1 MKEIGQILELEAL
14 KDTPQGVYLIT
25 DDGKEILLPNK
36 YVPADIKMGE
46 LVEVFI
52 YTDSED
58 RPIATTLEP
67 KVKLNQCA
75 FLKCID
81 VNQYGAFF
89 DWGMEKDLMVPFSEQ
104 FLRMTSGKRYLIY
117 LYKDEM
123 TNRMVG
129 TTKMGRFIRENKLE
143 IKTGDQVN
151 LLVSGETE
159 IGYKVIVNN
168 KHYGM
173 VFKNEVFKPIEIG
186 EKMKGYL
193 QRVRKDDKLD
203 ITLNSSNLSEVEV
216 LANKIFE
223 RLLKEDGKLNF
234 SDKSTPEVIYK
245 EFQVSK
251 KAFRRATGMLYKERK
266 IIITPEDITLVK

>member
-1 MKEIGQILELEAL
+1 MDIVGQTLELEAL
-14 KDTPQGVYLIT
+14 KDTPQGVYLLT
-25 DDGKEILLPNK
+25 PDDKELLLPNK
-36 YVPADIKMGE
+36 YVPTDLKIGDKI
-46 LVEVFI
+46 EVFI

-75 FLKCID
+75 FLKAVD

-89 DWGMEKDLMVPFSEQ
+89 DWGMEKDLLVPFSEQ
-104 FLRMTSGKRYLIY
+104 FIRVIGGKSYLIY
-117 LYKDEM
+117 LYKDEI

-129 TTKMGRFIRENKLE
+129 TTKMGRFIRKNKLE
-143 IKTGDQVN
+143 IKTGEQVD

-173 VFKNEVFKPIEIG
+173 VFKNEVFKKINLGDELT
-186 EKMKGYL
+186 GYL
-193 QRVRKDDKLD
+193 QRVRADDKLD
-203 ITLNSSNLSEVEV
+203 ITLNSSSLSEVEV
-216 LANKIFE
+216 LANKVYE

-234 SDKSTPEVIYK
+234 SDKSAPELIYK

-251 KAFRRATGMLYKERK
+251 KAFRRAVGLLYKERK
-266 IIITPEDITLVK
+266 IVITPEEITLVD

>member
-14 KDTPQGVYLIT
+14 KDTPQGIYLIT

-75 FLKCID
+75 FLNCID

-186 EKMKGYL
+186 GKMKGYL